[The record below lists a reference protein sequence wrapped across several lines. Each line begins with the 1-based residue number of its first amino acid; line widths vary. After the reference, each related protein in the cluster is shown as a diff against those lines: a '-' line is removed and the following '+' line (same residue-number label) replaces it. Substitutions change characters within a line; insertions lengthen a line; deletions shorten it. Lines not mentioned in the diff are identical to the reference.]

1 MSTSFTAHEVR
12 AALRA
17 AACQLA
23 ATIPGKP
30 EIDGP
35 AAEAC
40 CTGAGAFLVEFRPGD
55 DMLPFKLAS
64 PAPEVVAEQ
73 RRRRAVEVAILRVCK
88 AMPLKGRVIANRI
101 GRSYD
106 SHLRKILAAMVRKG
120 MLRRASDGRGYV
132 TDVEE

>member
-1 MSTSFTAHEVR
+1 MKASSFTSHEVR

-35 AAEAC
+35 TAEAC

-55 DMLPFKLAS
+55 DMMPFKLTG

-88 AMPLKGRVIANRI
+88 TPLKGKVIANRI

-106 SHLRKILAAMVRKG
+106 SNLRSILAAMVRKG

-132 TDVEE
+132 SDVTE